1 MALFNAIKY
10 KVYPTKQG
18 KRKKEEKG
26 MAQVRDYAK
35 LAKDILSLVGEKNIV
50 TATHCATRLRLVLSQ
65 SPSADV
71 TKQISGMPGVI
82 QVVEKGGQYQ
92 IVIGT
97 HAKDVYAELT
107 KIANISSDGAGA
119 PKQGIVNRVIAM
131 MSGCIAPFVYVL
143 AAAGLLQGV
152 LIIIK
157 LFADIG
163 STGAAQIYDMLSWT
177 PFTFLPVMICV
188 AGSKHFNCN
197 TYIALWCGLALTNP
211 TWSEIAAQIAE
222 GTPLKF
228 LFVPLTSVTYTST
241 VIPAMILVGVL
252 SLLEHWIEPRLPEAI
267 KPIGTP
273 FICAAV
279 MVPLTIMVI
288 GPISTVVAN
297 FLASVYNKLYTVLP
311 WLASGLL
318 GAVWQVLVI
327 FGVHWSFSPISLA
340 NYASIGYDFL
350 QPCQGIAVCAQTA
363 ACFGVFIKA
372 KLNQN
377 KNVAGSAAATGL
389 FGITEPAIYGVTL
402 RLKKPFICGC
412 IGAAAGSV
420 VSSFFHARYFLYAG
434 LVGFL
439 SIPNSIYGS
448 SAQAN
453 CEAFGT
459 AGDYSSS
466 IYGVLF
472 GTVVACIVAFVLVQI
487 VGFTEDEEPETASDP
502 SLSAAGGGAAPSMVS
517 GPSTLYTPLNGEI
530 KPLGEV
536 NDPTFAQGI
545 LGQGVA
551 IVPREGKLYSP
562 CDGTVN
568 SVFDTK
574 HAIGLTSSDGV
585 EMLIHIGLDTVSLNG
600 KCFTAK
606 VKDGQTIHKGDLLI
620 EFDIDGI
627 KKAGLDT
634 ITPVLVVN
642 SDDFAGIQPVTDSG
656 EAKVGA
662 ELLKVNR

>member
-1 MALFNAIKY
+1 
-10 KVYPTKQG
+10 
-18 KRKKEEKG
+18 

-50 TATHCATRLRLVLSQ
+50 TATHCATRLRLVLTQ

-188 AGSKHFNCN
+188 AGAKHFNCN

-211 TWSEIAAQIAE
+211 TWSEIAAKIAD

-252 SLLEHWIEPRLPEAI
+252 SLLEHWIEPRLPEVI

-273 FICAAV
+273 FICAVV

-288 GPISTVVAN
+288 GPVSTVVAN
-297 FLASVYNKLYTVLP
+297 TLAAAYNTLYKVLP

-327 FGVHWSFSPISLA
+327 FGVHWSFTPISIA
-340 NYASIGYDFL
+340 NYESIGYDFL

-372 KLNQN
+372 KLKQN

-402 RLKKPFICGC
+402 RFKKPFICGC
-412 IGAAAGSV
+412 IGAATGSI
-420 VSSFFHARYFLYAG
+420 VSSFFSARYFLYAG
-434 LVGFL
+434 LSGFL
-439 SIPNSIYGS
+439 SIPNAIYGS

-453 CEAFGT
+453 CEALGS

-466 IYGVLF
+466 IYGVLL
-472 GTVVACIVAFVLVQI
+472 GTAVACVVAFVLVQI
-487 VGFTEDEEPETASDP
+487 VGFTEEEEPETASGP
-502 SLSAAGGGAAPSMVS
+502 SLSAAGGGAASNTIS
-517 GPSTLYTPLNGEI
+517 GPTTLYTPINGEI

-606 VKDGQTIHKGDLLI
+606 VKDGQAIHKGDLLI

-642 SDDFAGIQPVTDSG
+642 ADDFAGIQPLTESG
-656 EAKVGA
+656 NAKVGA